1 MNYLR
6 EYGST
11 LIDHGYKIIPI
22 KRGCKAPLGVK
33 GWTNIE
39 ADLNQLGQWNAQG
52 FEGVGILCK
61 DSPAIDIDILD
72 EEVSEQMRGWVQ
84 EKLPGAPVRVGKW
97 PKQLLSYRTDTPFK
111 KVRSATYEDSFGD
124 LHAVEIL
131 GDGQQ
136 YVAYAEHPD
145 TLKPY
150 TWHGNGNGSPS
161 GINEIRRDS
170 LPLLTLD
177 DARAVVQEFEALA
190 DAKVENDGWVRVK
203 EGTNGSQTS
212 TEEAVL
218 GENFTNLKPRVGMSD
233 SDIHRALHSISKAEY
248 WSYENWVK
256 VGMALWHETGGSQEG
271 LDLWIAWS
279 ERDPNFVVDRD
290 CRSRWSGF
298 RPNPGG
304 RCTTMGTVLRW
315 ARDERMQDDPMGE
328 FNGRFVYV
336 ADGDAVHDLEGY
348 GHDKPLLLREFRNM
362 TANIRMTIQEPR
374 PLADEPDR
382 VVDKVVPV
390 HSQWLISESR
400 KTAQGFEYVP
410 GGDTFLQDIQ
420 NRVYIN
426 TFHMPIFPDPCPDT
440 GKECIDQM
448 LGVFFRHME
457 YIIPIE
463 VEREWFYSWMAFNI
477 QRPGIRCKVTPL
489 LIATDH
495 GTGRG
500 WVVQLMAL
508 LLGNWNCKKTK
519 MAILN
524 GESGASQFQEFMD
537 DSLLCSVEEI
547 KDGKTRY
554 GVTESIR
561 DYLTES
567 TLEINVKY
575 GTKNTKRVFTNF
587 LWMSNHTDAIILKD
601 DDRRINVFK
610 TEADAKGTDYYERLY
625 RWLEAETQ
633 TPKDAGRENING
645 NAGMADGRQN
655 TPAGE
660 GGEADFPDPAVA
672 FGGVRE
678 GLMGDLPDFDDNV
691 EGTGLGASEDR
702 EVYDRA
708 GLKVSAGVACL
719 WHWLNRRDL
728 SGFNWQRSM
737 HNETR
742 AEMIQFGQTDVESSF
757 WRLCKNPPY
766 PVMTLNEIQET
777 ILAGGVDSGDENS
790 DAFLFNETKTRAQIK
805 KLVQQNLTAQMQVK
819 IPVEELSERL
829 SVVSATDYLWIRGW
843 GFEKNRKF
851 SGDEVRKMFKIVGG
865 VTN

>member
-11 LIDHGYKIIPI
+11 LIDQGYKIIPI

-33 GWTNIE
+33 GWTQIV

-52 FEGVGILCK
+52 FEGVGVLCK

-72 EEVSEQMRGWVQ
+72 EEVSEQMRGWIQ
-84 EKLPGAPVRVGKW
+84 HKLPGAPIRIGKW
-97 PKQLLSYRTDTPFK
+97 PKQLLAYRTDTPFK
-111 KVRSATYEDSFGD
+111 KVRSATYEDLFGD

-150 TWHGNGNGSPS
+150 TWHGDGNGSPP
-161 GINEIRRDS
+161 GINEMARDS
-170 LPLLTLD
+170 LPLLTLEN
-177 DARAVVQEFEALA
+177 AREVIQEFETLA
-190 DAKVENDGWVRVK
+190 NAKVESNGWVRVK
-203 EGTNGSQTS
+203 DGTNGSNSDVQ
-212 TEEAVL
+212 EANL
-218 GENFTNLKPRVGMSD
+218 GENPFVNIKPRIGMTDEEIRRALASIAKGDYWTYENWIRVGM
-233 SDIHRALHSISKAEY
+233 A
-248 WSYENWVK
+248 V
-256 VGMALWHETGGSQEG
+256 WHETGGSLEG
-271 LDLWIAWS
+271 LSLWIQWS
-279 ERDPNFVVDRD
+279 ERDPNFQSDRD
-290 CRSRWSGF
+290 CRTRWPGF
-298 RPNPGG
+298 RPSPTG
-304 RCTTMGTVLRW
+304 RCTTMATVLRW
-315 ARDERMQDDPMGE
+315 ARDERMETDPLGE
-328 FNGRFVYV
+328 FRGRFVYV

-348 GHDKPLLLREFRNM
+348 GHDKPLLLKEFRNM
-362 TANIRMTIQEPR
+362 TANIRMTIEERR
-374 PLADEPDR
+374 PLADDPDR
-382 VVDKVVPV
+382 VVEKVVPV
-390 HSQWLISESR
+390 HSQWMISEAR

-410 GGDTFLQDIQ
+410 GGDTFLQDVQ

-426 TFHMPIFPDPCPDT
+426 TFHMPVFHDPCPDAT
-440 GKECIDQM
+440 PECTESM

-457 YIIPIE
+457 CILPVE

-477 QRPGIRCKVTPL
+477 KNPGVRCKVTPL

-500 WVVQLMAL
+500 WVVQLLAL
-508 LLGNWNCKKTK
+508 LLGTWNCKKTK
-519 MAILN
+519 MSILN

-561 DYLTES
+561 DYLTEN

-587 LWMSNHTDAIILKD
+587 LWMSNHTDAIILKE

-625 RWLEAETQ
+625 RWLEEETQ
-633 TPKDAGRENING
+633 EDDRSNG
-645 NAGMADGRQN
+645 MDKHTRMAEEGQN
-655 TPAGE
+655 TPERE
-660 GGEADFPDPAVA
+660 GDDNTFPDGGVA
-672 FGGVRE
+672 FEGNQRGIMADVVGADIPDGGD
-678 GLMGDLPDFDDNV
+678 GMDPN
-691 EGTGLGASEDR
+691 EDR

-728 SGFNWQRSM
+728 NGFNWQRSM

-742 AEMIQFGQTDVESSF
+742 AELIQFGQTDVESVF
-757 WRLCKNPPY
+757 WRLFHNPPY

-777 ILAGGVDSGDENS
+777 ILAGGVDSGDDNT
-790 DAFLFNETKTRAQIK
+790 DAFLFNELKTRTQIK
-805 KLVQQNLTAQMQVK
+805 KLVQQNMTAQKQVK
-819 IPVEELSERL
+819 IPVDELSDRV
-829 SVVSATDYLWIRGW
+829 SVVSGTDNLWVRGW

-851 SGDEVRKMFKIVGG
+851 SGKEIREMFK
-865 VTN
+865 

>member
-11 LIDHGYKIIPI
+11 LIDQGYKIIPI

-33 GWTNIE
+33 GWTQIV

-52 FEGVGILCK
+52 FEGVGVLCK

-72 EEVSEQMRGWVQ
+72 EEVSEQMRGWIQ
-84 EKLPGAPVRVGKW
+84 HKLPGAPIRVGKW
-97 PKQLLSYRTDTPFK
+97 PKQLLAYRTDTPFK
-111 KVRSATYEDSFGD
+111 KVRSATYEDLFGD

-150 TWHGNGNGSPS
+150 TWHGDGNGSPP
-161 GINEIRRDS
+161 GINEIARVS
-170 LPLLTLD
+170 LPLLTLE
-177 DARAVVQEFEALA
+177 DARSVVQEFEKLA
-190 DAKVENDGWVRVK
+190 NRKAEKDGWVRVK
-203 EGTNGSQTS
+203 DGTNGSQTE
-212 TEEAVL
+212 TEEVVF
-218 GENFTNLKPRVGMSD
+218 GQDFTNLKPRIGLSD
-233 SDIHRALHSISKAEY
+233 SDIRRALASIAKPNY
-248 WSYENWVK
+248 WDYENWIR
-256 VGMALWHETGGSQEG
+256 VGMALWHETGGSKQG
-271 LDLWIAWS
+271 LEFWIQWS
-279 ERDPNFVVDRD
+279 ERDPNFKQTSD
-290 CRSRWSGF
+290 CITRWPGF
-298 RPNPGG
+298 RPGRNG
-304 RCTTMGTVLRW
+304 RCTTMATVLRW
-315 ARDERMQDDPMGE
+315 ARDERMEDDPLGE
-328 FNGRFVYV
+328 FRGRFVYV

-348 GHDKPLLLREFRNM
+348 GHDKPLFLKEFRNM
-362 TANIRMTIQEPR
+362 TANIRMTIQESR
-374 PLADEPDR
+374 PLADDPDR

-390 HSQWLISESR
+390 HSQWMISESR

-410 GGDTFLQDIQ
+410 GGDKFLQDIQ

-426 TFHMPIFPDPCPDT
+426 TFHMPVFHDPCSDASS
-440 GKECIDQM
+440 ECIERM

-457 YIIPIE
+457 YIIPVE
-463 VEREWFYSWMAFNI
+463 AEREWFYSWMAFNI
-477 QRPGIRCKVTPL
+477 QFPGLRCKVTPL

-500 WVVQLMAL
+500 WIVQLMSL
-508 LLGNWNCKKTK
+508 LLGTWNCKKTK

-547 KDGKTRY
+547 RDAKTRY

-561 DYLTES
+561 DYLTEN

-587 LWMSNHTDAIILKD
+587 LWMSNHTDAIILKE

-610 TEADAKGTDYYERLY
+610 TEAEAKGTDYYERLY
-625 RWLEAETQ
+625 RWLEAETPEDERGHGMDEHTRMAEEGQ
-633 TPKDAGRENING
+633 DTPEREGG
-645 NAGMADGRQN
+645 NNPFPDGGVAFEGNQRGIMADVVGADVPDGGDAMGQN
-655 TPAGE
+655 
-660 GGEADFPDPAVA
+660 
-672 FGGVRE
+672 
-678 GLMGDLPDFDDNV
+678 
-691 EGTGLGASEDR
+691 EDR

-728 SGFNWQRSM
+728 SGFNWQRSI

-742 AEMIQFGQTDVESSF
+742 AELIQFGQTDVESVF
-757 WRLCKNPPY
+757 WRLFHNPPY
-766 PVMTLNEIQET
+766 PAMTLNEIQEK
-777 ILAGGVDSGDENS
+777 ILSGGVDSGDDNTDS
-790 DAFLFNETKTRAQIK
+790 FLFNESKTRAQIK
-805 KLVQQNLTAQMQVK
+805 KLVQQNMTAQQQVK
-819 IPVEELSERL
+819 IPVEDLSIRL
-829 SVVSATDYLWIRGW
+829 AGSQTSDYLWVRAW

-851 SGDEVRKMFKIVGG
+851 SGEEIRSMFR
-865 VTN
+865 NSQ

>member
-33 GWTNIE
+33 GWTQIN

-52 FEGVGILCK
+52 FEGVGVLCK
-61 DSPAIDIDILD
+61 ESPAVDIDILD

-84 EKLPGAPVRVGKW
+84 QRLPGAPIRVGKW
-97 PKQLLSYRTDTPFK
+97 PKQLLAYRTDKPFK
-111 KVRSATYEDSFGD
+111 KVRSATYEDLFGD
-124 LHAVEIL
+124 HHAVEIL

-145 TLKPY
+145 TLSPY
-150 TWHGNGNGSPS
+150 TWHGDGNGSPP
-161 GINEIRRDS
+161 GINEIERAS
-170 LPLLTLD
+170 LPLLTLE
-177 DARAVVQEFEALA
+177 DARAVVQEFENLA
-190 DAKVENDGWVRVK
+190 DAKVEKDGWVRVK
-203 EGTNGSQTS
+203 EGTNGSQTE
-212 TEEAVL
+212 TQEAVL
-218 GENFTNLKPRVGMSD
+218 GRDFTNLKPRLGMSY
-233 SDIHRALHSISKAEY
+233 SDLQRALASIAKTEY
-248 WSYENWVK
+248 WAYENWIK
-256 VGMALWHETGGSQEG
+256 VGMAVWHETGGSQDG
-271 LDLWIAWS
+271 LSLWITWS
-279 ERDPNFVVDRD
+279 ERDPNFQSDRD
-290 CRSRWSGF
+290 CRSRWAGF
-298 RPNPGG
+298 RPSPTG

-315 ARDERMQDDPMGE
+315 ARDERMEDDPLGE
-328 FNGRFVYV
+328 FRGRFVYV

-410 GGDTFLQDIQ
+410 GGETFLQDIQ

-426 TFHMPIFPDPCPDT
+426 TFHMPVFHDPCPD
-440 GKECIDQM
+440 GNQECIDRM

-457 YIIPIE
+457 FIIPVE
-463 VEREWFYSWMAFNI
+463 VEREWMYSWMAFNI

-500 WVVQLMAL
+500 WIVQLMAL
-508 LLGNWNCKKTK
+508 LLGTWNCKKTK

-561 DYLTES
+561 DYLTEN

-587 LWMSNHTDAIILKD
+587 LWMSNHTDAIILKE

-610 TEADAKGTDYYERLY
+610 TEGDAKGTDYYERLY
-625 RWLEAETQ
+625 RWLETEAYAEEYSERMDRDT
-633 TPKDAGRENING
+633 
-645 NAGMADGRQN
+645 GMAQTGQNPSTGPDGE
-655 TPAGE
+655 TT
-660 GGEADFPDPAVA
+660 FPDTANPLEAVRA
-672 FGGVRE
+672 GIMADVPPVDR
-678 GLMGDLPDFDDNV
+678 NV
-691 EGTGLGASEDR
+691 EGAGLGASEDR

-742 AEMIQFGQTDVESSF
+742 AEMIEFGQTDVESSF

-766 PVMTLNEIQET
+766 PVMTLNEIQEK

-790 DAFLFNETKTRAQIK
+790 DAFIFNETKTRAQIK
-805 KLVQQNLTAQMQVK
+805 KLVQQNLTAQKQVK
-819 IPVEELSERL
+819 IAVNELSERL
-829 SVVSATDYLWIRGW
+829 SVVSGTDNLWVRGW

-851 SGDEVRKMFKIVGG
+851 SGDEIRKMFKVVSG
-865 VTN
+865 TDN